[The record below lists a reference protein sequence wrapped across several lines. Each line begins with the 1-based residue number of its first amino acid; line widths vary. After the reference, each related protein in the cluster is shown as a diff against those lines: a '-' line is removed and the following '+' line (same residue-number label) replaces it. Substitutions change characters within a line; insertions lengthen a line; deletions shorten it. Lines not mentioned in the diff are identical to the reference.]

1 MLVHVILYTSVQP
14 SQPTGINITHVNDT
28 CVLVQWTLT
37 NQTADAGAEVLT
49 LHLQDHPN
57 SPFQLEPNQEEWIF
71 CSEPVIMYNLTLKA
85 MNPDGVAT
93 TDSVVVNFPATG
105 IYSIIISQHYLNF

>member
-1 MLVHVILYTSVQP
+1 MHFSSVPP
-14 SQPTGINITHVNDT
+14 SPPTGMNFTHINDT

-49 LHLQDHPN
+49 LHLQNHPN

-71 CSEPVIMYNLTLKA
+71 CSEPVMMYNLMLKA

-93 TDSVVVNFPATG
+93 TNSVVVNFPVTG
-105 IYSIIISQHYLNF
+105 SY

>member
-1 MLVHVILYTSVQP
+1 MLIHVILYTSVPP
-14 SQPTGINITHVNDT
+14 SQPTGINITHINDC

-57 SPFQLEPNQEEWIF
+57 SPFQLEPNQEEWVL
-71 CSEPVIMYNLTLKA
+71 CSEPGMMYNLTLKA
-85 MNPDGVAT
+85 MNPDGLVTTKPVA
-93 TDSVVVNFPATG
+93 VKLPATG
-105 IYSIIISQHYLNF
+105 IQLRDLLMHISM